1 MSAQDRAL
9 APEVLD
15 RLALDVSELR
25 EQLLAAEVQLADL
38 LDAVHPHNQA
48 SARNLVHYLTL
59 RRYDVRG
66 LQRRLARAGMSS
78 LGRSESHVLVTINRI
93 IGMLA
98 LARGTAQ
105 PDMAAPPVEYRQGE
119 RRLAANARNLLGRH
133 PKHRVVRIMVTLP
146 TEAAEDRR
154 MVHNL
159 IAAGMDCAR
168 INCARDDAAVWS
180 GMAENVRAATR
191 AHGRECRILVDLG
204 GPKARTG
211 SIAGGRARV
220 VLSVGDRLELVNEA
234 PELRKRDDA
243 LPRIACTIPEIVQAI
258 RVGEPIYFDDG
269 NIGGIIEERTADG
282 AIVRVTRARPGGTK
296 LRSQRGINVPETS
309 IGLPAISA
317 KDLQDLET
325 VIPFADLIGLSFAQ
339 QTEDVLAL
347 HAALNKHQ
355 ADHVGVILKIETRRG
370 FEHLPQ
376 LLLTAM
382 QRRSAGIM
390 IARGDL
396 AVEVGFERM
405 AELQEE
411 MLWIGE
417 AAHTPTI
424 WATMVLDT
432 LAKEGALSRAEMTD
446 AAMSARAEAVM
457 LNKGPY
463 IVEAIHTLDDILRRM
478 KEHQSKKRPLLRA
491 LHVSD
496 NLLR

>member
-1 MSAQDRAL
+1 MSSQDRAL
-9 APEVLD
+9 AQEVLD

-25 EQLLAAEVQLADL
+25 EQLLAAERKLADV
-38 LDAVHPHNQA
+38 LDAVHPQNQA
-48 SARNLVHYLTL
+48 SARNLIHYLAL

-66 LQRRLARAGMSS
+66 LQRRLARAGLSS

-93 IGMLA
+93 LGMLA
-98 LARGTAQ
+98 LARGTVA
-105 PDMAAPPVEYRQGE
+105 PEMAAPPVEFRQGE
-119 RRLAANARNLLGRH
+119 RILAANARNLLGSHPRH
-133 PKHRVVRIMVTLP
+133 RTVRIMATLP
-146 TEAAEDRR
+146 TEAAEDAR
-154 MVHNL
+154 MVSKL

-168 INCARDDAAVWS
+168 INCARDDAATWS
-180 GMAENVRAATR
+180 AMAENVRAGVR
-191 AHGRECRILVDLG
+191 ANGRECRILVDLG

-220 VLSVGDRLELVNEA
+220 TLSVGDRLELVKEA
-234 PELRKRDDA
+234 PDLRKRDDA
-243 LPRIACTIPEIVQAI
+243 LPRVGCTIPEIVQAM

-282 AIVRVTRARPGGTK
+282 VTVRVTRAKPGGTK
-296 LRSQRGINVPETS
+296 LRSQRGINVPQTS
-309 IGLPAISA
+309 VVLPAISA
-317 KDLQDLET
+317 KDLQDLDA

-347 HAALNKHQ
+347 HEALAKHE
-355 ADHVGVILKIETRRG
+355 AGHVGVILKIETGRG
-370 FEHLPQ
+370 FDNLPQ

-382 QRRSAGIM
+382 QRRNAGIM

-417 AAHTPTI
+417 AAHTPTV

-491 LHVSD
+491 LHVSRS
-496 NLLR
+496 LWR